1 MLYLS
6 LKHHKEKYIKKGCQ
20 NRVIYQSLNSHFS
33 HYPTSFDISSESV
46 NIQIL
51 SHLLSSL
58 RNYLAFSE
66 SFSEPS
72 STGAV
77 TGSSFRMHG
86 DTETLPL
93 AASLACFGIKKASA
107 PLKGQKL
114 NIIQTYISITSAVP
128 PNLSYLVTTLLCTI
142 IHISLITGE
151 NPVSIYSHLLVSNC
165 PHKSIR

>member
-1 MLYLS
+1 MTGYVRYNVRKIKNLKTTPGSDCALNA
-6 LKHHKEKYIKKGCQ
+6 KHHKEKYIKKGCQ

-93 AASLACFGIKKASA
+93 AASLACFDIKTARILPWQSTFSIFSYSV
-107 PLKGQKL
+107 G
-114 NIIQTYISITSAVP
+114 NIAVSSLF
-128 PNLSYLVTTLLCTI
+128 LS
-142 IHISLITGE
+142 
-151 NPVSIYSHLLVSNC
+151 VSDSSYV
-165 PHKSIR
+165 PE